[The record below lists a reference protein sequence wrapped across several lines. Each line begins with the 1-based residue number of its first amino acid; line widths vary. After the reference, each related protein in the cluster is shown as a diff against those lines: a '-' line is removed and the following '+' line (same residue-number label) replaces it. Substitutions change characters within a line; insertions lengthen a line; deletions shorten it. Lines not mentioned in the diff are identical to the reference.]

1 MRKGLQ
7 LFCEECSG
15 AQALVEQGGAWAHES
30 NSHRAGREMPQLC
43 AWAGNKLL
51 TVAQKA
57 WGTLTGEKIHLK
69 AALKF
74 ARFVSLAL
82 D

>member
-1 MRKGLQ
+1 MVPRLEWSKVVPELMSPAVTVLAEKCPNSEPGL
-7 LFCEECSG
+7 EI
-15 AQALVEQGGAWAHES
+15 
-30 NSHRAGREMPQLC
+30 
-43 AWAGNKLL
+43 KLL
-51 TVAQKA
+51 TVAEKA
-57 WGTLTGEKIHLK
+57 RGTLTGEKIHLK